1 MAKFTSAVA
10 VVLPFLALA
19 FVPPH
24 VMAADEDPLQDF
36 CVADLAKANT
46 TINGFVC
53 KNPNQVYA
61 YDFKSDFL
69 SKPGVINPTLG
80 SAVTLANVME
90 FPGLNTQGL
99 SMARIDFAPNGL
111 NPPHVHPRATELL
124 FLVEGTLLVGF
135 VDTNNVLFQQTL
147 HAGDLFVF
155 PRGLVHFQLNVDAKK
170 PALSISA
177 LNSQNPGA
185 SQVAVAVFAAKPP
198 ISEEVL
204 EITFGIGKD
213 EVDNLMNNVKKI
225 AAA

>member
-10 VVLPFLALA
+10 VVLPFLVLA

-61 YDFKSDFL
+61 SDFKSDFL
-69 SKPGVINPTLG
+69 SKPGMINPKLG
-80 SAVTLANVME
+80 SAVTLANVIN
-90 FPGLNTQGL
+90 FTALNTQGL